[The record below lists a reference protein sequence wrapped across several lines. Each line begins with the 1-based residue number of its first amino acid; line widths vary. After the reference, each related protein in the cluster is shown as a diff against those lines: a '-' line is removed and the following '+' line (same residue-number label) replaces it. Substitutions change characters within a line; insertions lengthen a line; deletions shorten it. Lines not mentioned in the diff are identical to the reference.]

1 MTQTLPL
8 EIEEPREAPREI
20 EEPREA
26 PSLTIS
32 TDIANQ
38 R

>member
-1 MTQTLPL
+1 MTQALPL

>member
-1 MTQTLPL
+1 MTQALPL

-20 EEPREA
+20 A